1 MDYPQLPA
9 FTKEE
14 LESFLEKPHIA
25 RLCSHNK
32 EGTIHVSPVWFRH
45 HNGQILIGTQDIS
58 QKARNVKRNSNVTVE
73 IDTDEWPYKG
83 VLIYG
88 RAELDYDEP
97 IQKRVFINEKYVS
110 RQQAESFVRS
120 LGRRWKQVVIRITP
134 QRIVSYDYSKD

>member
-14 LESFLEKPHIA
+14 LESFLEEPHIA

-58 QKARNVKRNSNVTVE
+58 QKARNVKRNSDITVE

-97 IQKRVFINEKYVS
+97 IQKRVFINEEYVS
-110 RQQAESFVRS
+110 REQAESSVRS
-120 LGRRWKQVVIRITP
+120 LERRWKQVVIRITP
-134 QRIVSYDYSKD
+134 QHIVSYDYSKG

>member
-14 LESFLEKPHIA
+14 LESFLKEPHIA
-25 RLCSHNK
+25 RLCSRNK

-83 VLIYG
+83 VMIYG

-110 RQQAESFVRS
+110 REQAESSVRN
-120 LGRRWKQVVIRITP
+120 LERRWKQVVIRITP